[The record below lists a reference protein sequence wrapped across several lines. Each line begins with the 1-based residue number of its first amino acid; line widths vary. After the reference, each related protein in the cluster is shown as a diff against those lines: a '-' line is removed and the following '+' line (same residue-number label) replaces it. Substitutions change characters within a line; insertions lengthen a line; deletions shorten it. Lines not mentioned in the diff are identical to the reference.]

1 MQQAMAHRAPIRAGT
16 SPGTPV
22 HGRCT
27 NRLRSQRAGP
37 LRRREVRVTVP
48 NAPCDQLCP
57 QSETQTQPT
66 PSISR
71 SAWSG
76 FRLSGLCLPCPSAGW
91 KTLPQSVKGTKPMNT
106 RFSPDGQTPSEDP
119 DRPDLLRR
127 LSIIEQN
134 QRDILFLLRS
144 LRLALHNV
152 RVELSPE
159 TRRIH
164 REILRLE
171 PYNGLCPCCLQTR
184 VVSDEGELIPPV
196 EFDHFWGAVYNAP
209 VHSWLICRACHQE
222 LNNDPHL
229 TWYHRLRT
237 RFRRYQAAAEAYTM
251 AFGQRTPARMHASK
265 RRLVP

>member
-57 QSETQTQPT
+57 QSETHTYPTST
-66 PSISR
+66 PSR
-71 SAWSG
+71 SVRSG

-106 RFSPDGQTPSEDP
+106 RFSPDGDTPSENP
-119 DRPDLLRR
+119 DQPDLLRR

-159 TRRIH
+159 
-164 REILRLE
+164 
-171 PYNGLCPCCLQTR
+171 P
-184 VVSDEGELIPPV
+184 
-196 EFDHFWGAVYNAP
+196 GASTARSSAWSPTTGFV
-209 VHSWLICRACHQE
+209 RA
-222 LNNDPHL
+222 
-229 TWYHRLRT
+229 
-237 RFRRYQAAAEAYTM
+237 A
-251 AFGQRTPARMHASK
+251 
-265 RRLVP
+265 

>member
-1 MQQAMAHRAPIRAGT
+1 
-16 SPGTPV
+16 
-22 HGRCT
+22 
-27 NRLRSQRAGP
+27 
-37 LRRREVRVTVP
+37 
-48 NAPCDQLCP
+48 
-57 QSETQTQPT
+57 
-66 PSISR
+66 
-71 SAWSG
+71 
-76 FRLSGLCLPCPSAGW
+76 
-91 KTLPQSVKGTKPMNT
+91 MNT
-106 RFSPDGQTPSEDP
+106 RFSPDGDTPSENP
-119 DRPDLLRR
+119 DQPDLLHR

-164 REILRLE
+164 REIIRLE
-171 PYNGLCPCCLQTR
+171 PYNGLCPCCLQTK
-184 VVSDEGELIPPV
+184 VVSDAGELIPPV

-229 TWYHRLRT
+229 TWYHRLRM

-251 AFGQRTPARMHASK
+251 AFGQRTPARLHAGK